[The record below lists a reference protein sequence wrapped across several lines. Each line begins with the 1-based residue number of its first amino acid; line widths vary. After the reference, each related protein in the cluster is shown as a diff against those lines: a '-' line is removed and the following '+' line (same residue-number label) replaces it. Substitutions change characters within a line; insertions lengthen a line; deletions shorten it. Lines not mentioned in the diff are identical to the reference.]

1 MRRGADAATN
11 WAFPEAANAG
21 RFAVEVDTGS
31 GFGARFDV
39 TMPSATLAPGA
50 VAARVAETGADGRVG
65 PWVSIGAGT
74 S

>member
-11 WAFPEAANAG
+11 RAFPEAANAG